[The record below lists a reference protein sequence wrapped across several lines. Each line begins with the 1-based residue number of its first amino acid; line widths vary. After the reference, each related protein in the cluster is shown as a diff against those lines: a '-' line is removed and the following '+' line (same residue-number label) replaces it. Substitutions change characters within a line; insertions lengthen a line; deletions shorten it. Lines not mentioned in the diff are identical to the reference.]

1 MADWSQLLAGGEITD
16 GEAGYGRGTKHARA
30 AFWLGV
36 AGLVTWLVPVLGVPV
51 SCGGLV
57 LAVKGRREGAT
68 RAGIA
73 TVLSAIGVALS
84 LTMWIGSAVVIGK
97 FSG

>member
-1 MADWSQLLAGGEITD
+1 MADWSQLLGGELME
-16 GEAGYGRGTKHARA
+16 GEAGRGLDSKHARA

-36 AGLVTWLVPVLGVPV
+36 AGLVTWLVPILGVPV

-57 LAVKGRREGAT
+57 LAVKGRREGAK